1 MPFPFMGSPTWRVS
15 PRFFTSSTVSG
26 PAPLSPRPPYFVPRN
41 TRGSLP
47 IYSDIRN
54 GGTRYLI
61 SVRNVEGNIKVSDPV
76 SYNCLSL
83 IFSITPKALAD
94 DLIRDLSNPI
104 SPESN
109 RLKARITR
117 SNHLVLSGL
126 TRKHAVLDWLVSHG
140 F

>member
-1 MPFPFMGSPTWRVS
+1 MMFPKPMPFPFLGTATWRVN
-15 PRFFTSSTVSG
+15 PRFFTASTLSG

-47 IYSDIRN
+47 IYSDLRN

-61 SVRNVEGNIKVSDPV
+61 SVRNVEGNIK
-76 SYNCLSL
+76 
-83 IFSITPKALAD
+83 ALAD
-94 DLIRDLSNPI
+94 DLIRDLSNPV

>member
-1 MPFPFMGSPTWRVS
+1 MGSAIWRLH

-47 IYSDIRN
+47 VYSDVRN

-61 SVRNVEGNIKVSDPV
+61 SVRNVEGNIKASDP
-76 SYNCLSL
+76 
-83 IFSITPKALAD
+83 ALAD
-94 DLIRDLSNPI
+94 DLIRDLSNPV
-104 SPESN
+104 SPEST
-109 RLKARITR
+109 RLNARITR
-117 SNHLVLSGL
+117 SNNLVLSGL
-126 TRKHAVLDWLVSHG
+126 SRKHAVLDWLVSHG

>member
-1 MPFPFMGSPTWRVS
+1 MPFPFMGTATWHVS
-15 PRFFTSSTVSG
+15 PRFFTSSTISG

-61 SVRNVEGNIKVSDPV
+61 SVRNVEGNIKVSG
-76 SYNCLSL
+76 SGFLQQLTSH
-83 IFSITPKALAD
+83 FSITPKALAD
-94 DLIRDLSNPI
+94 DLIRDLSNPT
-104 SPESN
+104 SSASN

-126 TRKHAVLDWLVSHG
+126 TRKHTVLDWLVSHG

>member
-1 MPFPFMGSPTWRVS
+1 MKFPKPFPFPFTGTTTRPVT
-15 PRFFTSSTVSG
+15 PRFFTSST

-41 TRGSLP
+41 SRGSLP

-61 SVRNVEGNIKVSDPV
+61 SVRNVEGNIK
-76 SYNCLSL
+76 
-83 IFSITPKALAD
+83 ALAG

>member
-1 MPFPFMGSPTWRVS
+1 MKFPKPFPFPFTGTATRPVT
-15 PRFFTSSTVSG
+15 PRLFTSSTT
-26 PAPLSPRPPYFVPRN
+26 APLSPRPPYSVPRN
-41 TRGSLP
+41 SRGSLP
-47 IYSDIRN
+47 IYSDVRN

-61 SVRNVEGNIKVSDPV
+61 SVRNVEGNIK
-76 SYNCLSL
+76 
-83 IFSITPKALAD
+83 ALAG

>member
-1 MPFPFMGSPTWRVS
+1 MPFPFMGSATWRLH

-47 IYSDIRN
+47 VYSDLRN

-61 SVRNVEGNIKVSDPV
+61 SVRNVEGNIK
-76 SYNCLSL
+76 
-83 IFSITPKALAD
+83 ALAD
-94 DLIRDLSNPI
+94 DLIRDLSNPA
-104 SPESN
+104 SPEST
-109 RLKARITR
+109 RLNTRITR

-126 TRKHAVLDWLVSHG
+126 SRKHAVLDWLVSHG